1 MASQDILERAREGD
15 PRVIAAVLNRVLK
28 PLGVR
33 SQAARRD
40 RVLHIVCSSEAIPDV
55 ERTTAVV
62 RRLVDELGMRSVE
75 QIRLY
80 GQKSGE
86 ESVAW
91 KQNLAVMIEPEPTI
105 SMINSQSDA
114 PEMRPH
120 DETPS
125 VPPVETP
132 VETLSSESSDAVT
145 PDPFSFMPGGEPVP
159 PPAIAPTSPEPLSS
173 GVPTQL
179 EHDELADALAMNQPD
194 AADEAEVSR
203 LLQRPEAVVLLFLLA
218 LATLWDL
225 YLDLAEG
232 DQSGAISGA
241 KLAARL
247 DVSPST
253 ISRRKNQDG
262 FSTWSQTLDP
272 DGIAWV
278 YQGGRFLPLDD
289 SLVVNL

>member
-15 PRVIAAVLNRVLK
+15 PRVIAAMLNRVLS

-33 SQAARRD
+33 TQAARRD
-40 RVLHIVCSSEAIPDV
+40 RTLHIVCSSEAVPDAH
-55 ERTTAVV
+55 RMTAVV
-62 RRLVDELGMRSVE
+62 RKLADELKMRSVE
-75 QIRLY
+75 EIRLY

-91 KQNLAVMIEPEPTI
+91 KQNLAVTMEPEPI
-105 SMINSQSDA
+105 SMTNYQPDA

-120 DETPS
+120 EETPP
-125 VPPVETP
+125 VPPMETP
-132 VETLSSESSDAVT
+132 VETLSSNSADAVA
-145 PDPFSFMPGGEPVP
+145 PDPLSATPSDEPVP
-159 PPAIAPTSPEPLSS
+159 PPAIAPTSPEPLTSRP
-173 GVPTQL
+173 PTEL
-179 EHDELADALAMNQPD
+179 DREELASALTMGESSDGN
-194 AADEAEVSR
+194 EAEVSR
-203 LLQRPEAVVLLFLLA
+203 LLQRPEAVILLFLLA

-232 DQSGAISGA
+232 GQNGAISGA

-262 FSTWSQTLDP
+262 FSAWSQTLDP
-272 DGIAWV
+272 DGIAWI
-278 YQGGRFLPLDD
+278 YQGGQFLPLD
-289 SLVVNL
+289 SSIVMNP